1 MASAPFPPSP
11 LTRSLINRRNR
22 ATVEIFLMKFFAP
35 PMHYYFFIGI
45 STVDIK
51 IFLGQWFEQEIEIMK
66 YEIREMFPVVCIDY
80 SVGSDR
86 QFVATIECSD

>member
-1 MASAPFPPSP
+1 
-11 LTRSLINRRNR
+11 
-22 ATVEIFLMKFFAP
+22 
-35 PMHYYFFIGI
+35 MHYYFFIGI

-86 QFVATIECSD
+86 QFVATIECFDWKDIFFREKFKNSLLALWTNWFVNLR